1 MYSVYSVVKPVA
13 ASGTTEYA
21 EYKEYTECAEAQPT
35 AINEP
40 RSKTCCLSY
49 PRLAKIRLPR
59 HGPVLGL
66 PPITTMSINQ
76 RKHVRFSLDI
86 PAILISKYGERQ
98 HTLLQQISIGGC
110 FTDWEENIYAG
121 DEFRLEIELP
131 NKNRLPLSCK
141 AVYRFEDT
149 GIGVKFL
156 NISEFEQSLVS
167 KIIADR
173 MDAEGVPLSVS
184 PFDEPKRFKAEEPE
198 PRIVTQRERQDAM
211 LGEAMSS
218 E

>member
-1 MYSVYSVVKPVA
+1 
-13 ASGTTEYA
+13 
-21 EYKEYTECAEAQPT
+21 
-35 AINEP
+35 
-40 RSKTCCLSY
+40 
-49 PRLAKIRLPR
+49 
-59 HGPVLGL
+59 
-66 PPITTMSINQ
+66 MSINQ

-86 PAILISKYGERQ
+86 PAILVTKYGEKQ

-121 DEFRLEIELP
+121 DEFRLEIQLP

-156 NISEFEQSLVS
+156 NISQFEQELVS
-167 KIIADR
+167 KIIAHR
-173 MDAEGVPLSVS
+173 MDSEGVPLSVS
-184 PFDEPKRFKAEEPE
+184 PFDEPRTFGAGASE
-198 PRIVTQRERQDAM
+198 PRIIDAREELDTRLAEVM
-211 LGEAMSS
+211 AS

>member
-1 MYSVYSVVKPVA
+1 
-13 ASGTTEYA
+13 
-21 EYKEYTECAEAQPT
+21 
-35 AINEP
+35 
-40 RSKTCCLSY
+40 
-49 PRLAKIRLPR
+49 
-59 HGPVLGL
+59 
-66 PPITTMSINQ
+66 MSINQ

-86 PAILISKYGERQ
+86 PAVLITKYGERQ

-131 NKNRLPLSCK
+131 NKNRLPLNCK

-184 PFDEPKRFKAEEPE
+184 PFDEPKTFKAEDPE
-198 PRIVTQRERQDAM
+198 PRMFTSRERQDAM